1 MKILF
6 ITLTL
11 LFFSCSKK
19 APEIPTSDLTALI
32 SDRTTSKIEIN
43 QVLKAKVESFNSFGI
58 NVSTMEGEKGFIHAD
73 DISWT
78 RTVVRPDTLHR
89 VGEELT
95 VKVLGKDEEKL
106 LFGLKQVSEDPWL
119 SIDNYIL
126 VDKVV
131 EGEVVDYTSYA
142 AFLKLEKGIIGM
154 VHITQLSK
162 NKVYKVLDA
171 VNIGEKVK
179 ARVMKID
186 KEKRMIALTIKD
198 VEL

>member
-1 MKILF
+1 MKLLLI
-6 ITLTL
+6 IMTL
-11 LFFSCSKK
+11 LCLSCSTKET
-19 APEIPTSDLTALI
+19 EIPI
-32 SDRTTSKIEIN
+32 SDSIKPKIEIN
-43 QVLKAKVESFNSFGI
+43 NVLKVKVVGFNSFGI
-58 NVSTMEGEKGFIHAD
+58 SVSTLEGEKGFIHID

-78 RTVVRPDTLHR
+78 KKIVHPDKLHK
-89 VGEELT
+89 VGDELT

-106 LFGLKQVSEDPWL
+106 LLGLKQVLEDPWL

-131 EGEVVDYTSYA
+131 EGEVVGHTSYA

-162 NKVYKVLDA
+162 NKVYKVLD
-171 VNIGEKVK
+171 VVSIGEKVK

-186 KEKRMIALTIKD
+186 KDRRMIALTIKH
-198 VEL
+198 VEP